1 MGQANELQ
9 VLYSLSMGQVTPP
22 WRLVVRMERARFL
35 LPLPHVAVQAV
46 KAFQEETLQ
55 STGQWNVLQ
64 VLMEDMP
71 GHAIPPC
78 IGMLVMERLRFLV
91 PLPQVEE
98 QAVKE
103 VQRVHLQSMG
113 QPKVLQVR
121 EFDRVGQV
129 RPPCLT
135 SVTMERALVLP
146 PVPQVLV
153 HLL

>member
-1 MGQANELQ
+1 M
-9 VLYSLSMGQVTPP
+9 
-22 WRLVVRMERARFL
+22 MERVR
-35 LPLPHVAVQAV
+35 
-46 KAFQEETLQ
+46 
-55 STGQWNVLQ
+55 N
-64 VLMEDMP
+64 
-71 GHAIPPC
+71 
-78 IGMLVMERLRFLV
+78 LV
-91 PLPQVEE
+91 PLPQVAE

-103 VQRVHLQSMG
+103 VQPVTLQSMG
-113 QPKVLQVR
+113 QAKVLQVR